1 MATDFLRGFLV
12 ERRKRMVGGIM
23 HFAESSP
30 WWGRL
35 SREEQK
41 AYRDKV
47 LESTGAYHDAV
58 LDALKAAVGD
68 GIIVNEEAIRL
79 IQNVHDRVV
88 RLDRRGD

>member
-30 WWGRL
+30 WWDRL
-35 SREEQK
+35 SRDEQR

-58 LDALKAAVGD
+58 LDCLKAALGD

-79 IQNVHDRVV
+79 IQNVHDRVA
-88 RLDRRGD
+88 RMDRRGE